1 MIVGCIGKSTFERH
15 RPHLLDRAGVLMA
28 TETEVHEILE
38 GTGALDP
45 QRQREARQVA
55 QQLRAVTEAQ
65 PPGSGALVA
74 LVDNLIE
81 TADLFDEV
89 GQ

>member
-1 MIVGCIGKSTFERH
+1 MQPRL
-15 RPHLLDRAGVLMA
+15 RPRNSHGNCPTNRGRNT